1 MTEQYDSKLF
11 AEFFDWQPQ
20 PFVWLQPV
28 WDDGDK
34 KIVDF
39 RYVYSNALGLEYLKL
54 SREML
59 GNICISNTPSLN
71 DEMRPRIFNEMLQV
85 YNTGQTIT
93 VDMYNP
99 VIDKYGTV
107 YRLKFRDGVLTT
119 IQGKTNE
126 RRAII
131 ELDKRTKELQQLN
144 DSLKEFAYVASH
156 DLQEPLRKITTFV
169 AKLSKEL
176 PELNDSQK
184 NIFDRIES
192 ATVRMKALIDDLL
205 SYSLVNIQPDKLKT
219 IDLQQV
225 VSDILQHDFEV
236 RIKEANVKISIDPL
250 PAIKADASQMRQ
262 LFQNLIS
269 NAFKYR
275 TREGTATIIIRHNIV
290 QHTDPSLTRF
300 TDLENKTYHLIEV
313 IDNGIGFNQEHAEN
327 IFQVFQRLHNRSE
340 YEGTG
345 IGLAIV
351 QRVVHNHHGFIKAT
365 SSVGKGATFQILLPV
380 D

>member
-20 PFVWLQPV
+20 PFVWHQPV
-28 WDDGDK
+28 WDVEGK

-39 RYVYSNALGLEYLKL
+39 EYVYSNALGLDYLKL
-54 SREML
+54 TRDML
-59 GNICISNTPSLN
+59 GKIRISNSPSLN

-85 YNTGQTIT
+85 YTTGETIT
-93 VDMYNP
+93 LDMYNP
-99 VIDKYGTV
+99 VIDKYANV
-107 YRLKFRDGVLTT
+107 FRIKFRGGVLTT
-119 IQGKTNE
+119 IQGKTAE
-126 RRAII
+126 KRAIQ
-131 ELDKRTKELQQLN
+131 ELDKRTKELQQVN

-169 AKLSKEL
+169 ARLSREL
-176 PELNDSQK
+176 PELNDTQK
-184 NIFDRIES
+184 NIFSRIES

-205 SYSLVNIQPDKLKT
+205 AYSLVNIREEKLK
-219 IDLQQV
+219 IVDLNQVVQDVLQQ
-225 VSDILQHDFEV
+225 DFETLM
-236 RIKEANVKISIDPL
+236 KEVPVQISIDSL
-250 PAIKADASQMRQ
+250 PCIKADASQMQQ

-275 TREGTATIIIRHNIV
+275 TREGIPAITIRSKEV
-290 QHTDPSLTRF
+290 QHTDPLMNHF
-300 TDLENKTYHLIEV
+300 TDLKNQSYHLIEV
-313 IDNGIGFNQEHAEN
+313 IDNGIGFNQEHADN

-351 QRVVHNHHGFIKAT
+351 QRVVHNHQGFIKAT
-365 SSVGKGATFQILLPV
+365 SAVGQGSTFQILFPV
-380 D
+380 E